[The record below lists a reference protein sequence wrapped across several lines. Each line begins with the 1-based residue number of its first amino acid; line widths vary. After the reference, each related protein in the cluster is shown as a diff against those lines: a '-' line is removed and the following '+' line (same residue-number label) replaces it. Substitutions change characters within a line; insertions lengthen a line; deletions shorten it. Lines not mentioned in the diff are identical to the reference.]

1 MGLFDGF
8 LNFIDNLFGH
18 DGENDDVT
26 FELDNAFESVE
37 IAYSSGSLT
46 ELESELERLEAVAE
60 EFGLDV
66 ETASGDEIDAL
77 MEIVAEAKAQG
88 YEFGDIHERAHEIG
102 VDVENASPEQLAE
115 LAEIG
120 MDDTDLVMEWAREN
134 DFSIENETDY
144 EAAKEL
150 YIDSEYEL
158 AAMFD
163 NLTEAANY
171 IEGVSEGVLQ
181 IVPDETGESYYVYRT
196 YRTGD

>member
-1 MGLFDGF
+1 MGIFDGF

-18 DGENDDVT
+18 DGENDDVV
-26 FELDNAFESVE
+26 FEIDNAFESVE
-37 IAYSSGSLT
+37 IAYSSGSLSD
-46 ELESELERLEAVAE
+46 LESELEQLESVASE
-60 EFGLDV
+60 LGVDIDNANSDELD
-66 ETASGDEIDAL
+66 TL
-77 MEIVAEAKAQG
+77 LEIVMEAKSQS
-88 YEFGDIHERAHEIG
+88 YEFADLQERAQEIG
-102 VDVENASPEQLAE
+102 VDVESATPEQIAILAE
-115 LAEIG
+115 MG
-120 MDDTDLVMEWAREN
+120 DDDNDLIIEWAREN
-134 DFSIENETDY
+134 DIPIENEGDY

-181 IVPDETGESYYVYRT
+181 IVPDETGEVYYVYRT